1 MYFSCNLYV
10 IYMYYICFL
19 YVYLIFSYVLIITKF
34 SYTQLEEFVST
45 LIGYKLTNATH
56 ILKLLEF
63 MPVDYNLIKRVITS
77 FNNLHYDKDTGI
89 LHSLPASRVHELRG
103 RQILIALSEM
113 ESIALVTL
121 AASIA
126 DTNSVLSILLEDYIL
141 TRETRKKGQKTF
153 KHLYDYLTYIL
164 SSETRTNQLQ
174 AKVLIINWLT
184 YKVLCQH
191 YI

>member
-1 MYFSCNLYV
+1 MLKNN
-10 IYMYYICFL
+10 YILCL
-19 YVYLIFSYVLIITKF
+19 
-34 SYTQLEEFVST
+34 QLEEFIST

-103 RQILIALSEM
+103 RQKLIALSEM

-121 AASIA
+121 AASISE
-126 DTNSVLSILLEDYIL
+126 TNSVLDILLEDYIL
-141 TRETRKKGQKTF
+141 TKETRKKGQKTY
-153 KHLYDYLTYIL
+153 KHLYDYLTYIF

-174 AKVLIINWLT
+174 NKV
-184 YKVLCQH
+184 
-191 YI
+191 

>member
-19 YVYLIFSYVLIITKF
+19 YVNLIFSYVLIITKF

-45 LIGYKLTNATH
+45 LIGFKLTNATH

-174 AKVLIINWLT
+174 AKVLIINLLT